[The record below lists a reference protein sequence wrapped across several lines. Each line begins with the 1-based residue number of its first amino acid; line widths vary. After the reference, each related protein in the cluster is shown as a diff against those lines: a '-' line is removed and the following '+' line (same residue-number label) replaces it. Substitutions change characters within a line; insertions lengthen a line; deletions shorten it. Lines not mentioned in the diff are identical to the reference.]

1 MHAMPPMPLLKRV
14 QPSVWVA
21 LAWAAGAVFTFLVRL
36 RLPGEEEPAVLAG
49 VLIYRWDGLVMLA
62 VATCL
67 AVAGG
72 RRLAGRPLFGTALL
86 LGAAVLATTPLSVGE
101 IPLAQFLAVDV
112 ALFFV
117 ASTRPRRTGLV
128 AAAMALGTLVGYL
141 GIRML
146 RGWNVGMSAET
157 AVAMTV
163 VIAWLIGNSTHQ
175 AREYAEQSR
184 VQAAARAVTAE
195 RLRIARETHDTVA
208 HSIGIIALQAG
219 AAARVIETQPVAARE
234 ALSSIENAGR
244 ETLAGLRR
252 LLGALRQAEPEGPGY
267 AAELAHAAPLG
278 PALGLADVDRLAAT
292 TTAAGV
298 RVDVRWHG
306 EPRPLPPEIDIS
318 AYRIIQEAVTNV
330 VRHAGTPSCRVTVD
344 SSRTEELS
352 IEITDDGRGVR
363 PRGKGTGWG
372 LVGMR
377 ERTTLLHGDF
387 SAGPCPA
394 GGFRVTARLPVPV
407 AVPVPVPVPVA
418 GVRA

>member
-67 AVAGG
+67 ALAGG
-72 RRLAGRPLFGTALL
+72 RRLAGRPLFGMALL

-117 ASTRPRRTGLV
+117 ASARPRRTGLV

-141 GIRML
+141 GVRML
-146 RGWNVGMSAET
+146 HGWNVGMSAET

-195 RLRIARETHDTVA
+195 RLRIAREMHDTVA

-252 LLGALRQAEPEGPGY
+252 MLGALRQAEPEGPGY
-267 AAELAHAAPLG
+267 AAELAHAAPLD

-306 EPRPLPPEIDIS
+306 EPRPLPTEIDIS

-387 SAGPCPA
+387 SAGPGPA

-407 AVPVPVPVPVA
+407 AVPVPVPAA